1 MGDLCNDRIVI
12 VTGGARGIGRSE
24 ALAFASQGAKV
35 VVSDLGVELDG
46 SAGSVD
52 VAASVASE
60 IRARGGEATSIAE
73 DVGDTA
79 AAKRIV
85 DCAIDTY
92 GGLDVVVNNA
102 GIIRDKMIFNMD
114 ERDFDAVI
122 RVHLKGTWNLSRWA
136 AIYWRDRIKQG
147 TANDARIINTSSPS
161 GLFGRVGQ
169 TNYVAAKAGIAA
181 MTITLAAELGRY
193 DVTANAIS
201 PVAQT
206 RMTATLERPSETV
219 RPEPSAGGIDLR
231 SPDFVAPLVAWL
243 GSSESRNISGQVF
256 EVGAGLIGIAQGW
269 RHGPAV
275 AREESIWDPAELGA
289 VVGDLMARATPPETS

>member
-1 MGDLCNDRIVI
+1 VGDLCNDRIVI